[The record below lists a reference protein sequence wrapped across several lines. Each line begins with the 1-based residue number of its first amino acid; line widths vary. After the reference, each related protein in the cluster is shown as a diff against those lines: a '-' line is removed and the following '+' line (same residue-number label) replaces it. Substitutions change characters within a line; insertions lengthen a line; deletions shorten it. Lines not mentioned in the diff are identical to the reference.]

1 MALDLLFAIRGLLSF
16 VAFTEF
22 TNAGRCLLPI
32 QYYSDSAINGGVQ
45 SSGASYIQVSLQ
57 SYHFRS
63 NFPPNHLDF
72 TKRL

>member
-45 SSGASYIQVSLQ
+45 SSGSSYIQVCL
-57 SYHFRS
+57 
-63 NFPPNHLDF
+63 
-72 TKRL
+72 

>member
-32 QYYSDSAINGGVQ
+32 PYYSDNTFNSDI
-45 SSGASYIQVSLQ
+45 SSGATYIQVW
-57 SYHFRS
+57 
-63 NFPPNHLDF
+63 
-72 TKRL
+72 

>member
-32 QYYSDSAINGGVQ
+32 PYYSDNTFNSDI
-45 SSGASYIQVSLQ
+45 SSGATYIQVWSNLKL
-57 SYHFRS
+57 SFRHS
-63 NFPPNHLDF
+63 CRPN
-72 TKRL
+72 T

>member
-45 SSGASYIQVSLQ
+45 SSGASYIQVCFSRAILD
-57 SYHFRS
+57 HIF
-63 NFPPNHLDF
+63 FPIDF
-72 TKRL
+72 TKGL